1 MIMTKIEYL
10 KNVYWELKTKL
21 PDALILFRWGDWFQ
35 AIDEGAKVVSSTT
48 GRPVFEAAN
57 IKVCIFGYRFLDIYL
72 PTIAANKKVV
82 ICKIKEGGQD

>member
-10 KNVYWELKTKL
+10 KNVYGELKTKL

-35 AIDEGAKVVSSTT
+35 AINGDAEIVSNAT
-48 GRPVFEAAN
+48 GRPISVTAN
-57 IKVCIFGYRFLDIYL
+57 IKVCIFGYRFFEVYL